1 MQREMRYAASR
12 VGALLL
18 AGAIVGCNAGPHG
31 RSIASR
37 GVDPVTGTLIA
48 RPLGP
53 RVDLAKVRAAIDSAA
68 AQVKRCYRHPGVPSA
83 GRSISTRVRLRLAPD
98 GGLIDVPM
106 IVVQTGVTPDN
117 RLFAGRMAEAASQ
130 AVMRCAPLRLPAELH
145 AGGWEEMDLTFSPSV
160 LA

>member
-1 MQREMRYAASR
+1 MRYGASLI
-12 VGALLL
+12 GPLLL
-18 AGAIVGCNAGPHG
+18 AAAAAGCKAGPG
-31 RSIASR
+31 RSTAAR
-37 GVDPVTGTLIA
+37 AVDPVTGTLIA
-48 RPLGP
+48 RQGQ
-53 RVDLAKVRAAIDSAA
+53 RIDVAEVRAAIESAA
-68 AQVKRCYRHPGVPSA
+68 AQVKKCYRHPGVPSA

-98 GGLIDVPM
+98 GGLLDVPM
-106 IVVQTGVTPDN
+106 IVTQTGVTPDN